1 MNIRTIHVSNFKSF
15 SDETISFDR
24 LNVLIGANAS
34 GKSNVIALFRFFT
47 NIINY
52 GIDNAISMLG
62 GMEYLLNANIG
73 KSKPMRMSIDIS
85 FADEKWQRLLDRKKR
100 TVVRL
105 DELQYEFELTPHKKG
120 TGYKITH
127 DTLKMVFVPISKKS
141 DDVSNSEN
149 YIVIYHKDKVGKAS
163 SSLSGQNTQNLT
175 DEQRS
180 RLCYD
185 VFLPYINEKENRKE
199 LLIHDAGLF
208 LPPFFQE
215 DSFLKIFDFDP
226 NLMKQATHLRSLN
239 RLEENGSNLATILQ
253 RILVNSSSRKKLISL
268 MKYCLPFFENIE
280 IENNFD
286 QSITYKIKETYSP
299 KKFYSNFLSDGT
311 VNMLALVIALYF
323 TKESK
328 IVILEE
334 PERNLHPQLM
344 KKLIE
349 LAKDASS
356 EKQIIITTHTP
367 EIIKYTELTTLLLA
381 HRSKEGFT
389 HVEKPVANER
399 IQSFLKNDI
408 GIDELFAQNLLG
420 V

>member
-1 MNIRTIHVSNFKSF
+1 
-15 SDETISFDR
+15 
-24 LNVLIGANAS
+24 
-34 GKSNVIALFRFFT
+34 
-47 NIINY
+47 
-52 GIDNAISMLG
+52 
-62 GMEYLLNANIG
+62 
-73 KSKPMRMSIDIS
+73 MRMSIDIS

-163 SSLSGQNTQNLT
+163 SSLSGQTTQNLT

-268 MKYCLPFFENIE
+268 MKDCL
-280 IENNFD
+280 
-286 QSITYKIKETYSP
+286 Y
-299 KKFYSNFLSDGT
+299 
-311 VNMLALVIALYF
+311 
-323 TKESK
+323 
-328 IVILEE
+328 
-334 PERNLHPQLM
+334 LH
-344 KKLIE
+344 
-349 LAKDASS
+349 
-356 EKQIIITTHTP
+356 
-367 EIIKYTELTTLLLA
+367 
-381 HRSKEGFT
+381 
-389 HVEKPVANER
+389 
-399 IQSFLKNDI
+399 
-408 GIDELFAQNLLG
+408 
-420 V
+420 